1 MSIFIQTSNVVKDKR
16 KRAIKFMFQILY
28 NESFVNF
35 FLHKNIESLKVF
47 YPSPFKKHAFEYP
60 IEN

>member
-1 MSIFIQTSNVVKDKR
+1 
-16 KRAIKFMFQILY
+16 MFQILY